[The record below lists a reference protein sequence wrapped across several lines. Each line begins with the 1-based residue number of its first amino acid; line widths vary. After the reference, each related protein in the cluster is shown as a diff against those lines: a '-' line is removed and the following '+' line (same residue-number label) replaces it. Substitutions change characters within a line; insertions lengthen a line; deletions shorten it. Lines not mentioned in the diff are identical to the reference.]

1 MSNAPFIGAV
11 KRLYTLSRRLEPN
24 SPPAPALWYLKI
36 GPFNNYHLLLYP
48 SSSSSSSLVFLLR
61 RNKLELD

>member
-1 MSNAPFIGAV
+1 MSNALFISAIR
-11 KRLYTLSRRLEPN
+11 RLYTLSRKLKPN
-24 SPPAPALWYLKI
+24 SPSAPALWYLKI
-36 GPFNNYHLLLYP
+36 GPFNNYHLLLHP